1 MYALVDIAG
10 KQYKVAENDKIHVP
24 SMKKAKGDT
33 VTFDRVLMLAG
44 DNGVSIGS
52 PTVEGASV
60 EATVLGDV
68 KDEKVIVF
76 KKKRRKGYRIK
87 KGHRQAF
94 TQVQITKI
102 GK

>member
-1 MYALVDIAG
+1 MYALVEIAG
-10 KQYKVAENDKIHVP
+10 KQFKVAENDKIHVP
-24 SMKKAKGDT
+24 TMKEEKGAS
-33 VTFDRVLMLAG
+33 VTFDRVLLLAG
-44 DNGVSIGS
+44 DDGISIGS

-60 EATVLGDV
+60 EATVLGNV

-76 KKKRRKGYRIK
+76 KKKRRKGYRLK
-87 KGHRQAF
+87 NGHRQAF